1 MSLTKQ
7 DLEAVGDVVDKKLQ
21 PLRSEMQAEFAL
33 VRGDIAEIRSDIN
46 ALREQIQQLT
56 ITLDKFLKRL
66 TDHEEEFTIL
76 KSEMKQVKQVLKEKL
91 GVDFKGAANW

>member
-7 DLEAVGDVVDKKLQ
+7 DLEAVGDIVDKKIQ

-33 VRGDIAEIRSDIN
+33 VHKDIN
-46 ALREQIQQLT
+46 ALCEQIQQLT

-91 GVDFKGAANW
+91 GVDFKGVANW